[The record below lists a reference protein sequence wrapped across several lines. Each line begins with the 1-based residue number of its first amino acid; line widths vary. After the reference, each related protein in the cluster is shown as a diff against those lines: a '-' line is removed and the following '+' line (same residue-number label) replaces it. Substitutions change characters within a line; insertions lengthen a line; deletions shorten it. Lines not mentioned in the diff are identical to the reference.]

1 VERRRASVNGD
12 RVAWLRAQGER
23 GGERA
28 RLRVQV
34 SRGRWASGARA
45 LKGRGR
51 AVVAGERAD
60 VGASTAG
67 TWARR

>member
-1 VERRRASVNGD
+1 
-12 RVAWLRAQGER
+12 
-23 GGERA
+23 
-28 RLRVQV
+28 V

-51 AVVAGERAD
+51 AEVAEERTN

-67 TWARR
+67 TREGG